1 MKREKSLERKWLWL
15 NNQLTGVYQTAVK
28 GNCSFIAY
36 AAFRRVILGELTII
50 KKTNNPRLDY
60 CTVICILLYSSYVI
74 FYIYSNFCVE
84 QNIVVFFL
92 LKVRGH
98 QLYFCFKEN
107 EIKITFLCQ
116 TLLLDV
122 YFDIQSR
129 AQIRLFGG
137 PDLVREPPVDY
148 LCTNPAVKF
157 IPVSFIL
164 IIWTQ

>member
-1 MKREKSLERKWLWL
+1 M
-15 NNQLTGVYQTAVK
+15 
-28 GNCSFIAY
+28 
-36 AAFRRVILGELTII
+36 ILGELTII
-50 KKTNNPRLDY
+50 IIKKKQSSTGLLHCHLHITIQFIHDFLHLFKLLLFFAEGQRSP
-60 CTVICILLYSSYVI
+60 TV
-74 FYIYSNFCVE
+74 F
-84 QNIVVFFL
+84 
-92 LKVRGH
+92 
-98 QLYFCFKEN
+98 FCFKEN

-122 YFDIQSR
+122 YFDIQSQ
-129 AQIRLFGG
+129 AEIRLFGG

>member
-1 MKREKSLERKWLWL
+1 M
-15 NNQLTGVYQTAVK
+15 
-28 GNCSFIAY
+28 
-36 AAFRRVILGELTII
+36 
-50 KKTNNPRLDY
+50 
-60 CTVICILLYSSYVI
+60 I

-84 QNIVVFFL
+84 QNIGFFFAEGQRSPTVF
-92 LKVRGH
+92 
-98 QLYFCFKEN
+98 FCFKEN

-129 AQIRLFGG
+129 AEIGLFDG

-157 IPVSFIL
+157 IPISFIL

>member
-1 MKREKSLERKWLWL
+1 MCDTWGADNKKKKQSS
-15 NNQLTGVYQTAVK
+15 TGLLHCHLHITIQ
-28 GNCSFIAY
+28 FICD
-36 AAFRRVILGELTII
+36 FLHLF
-50 KKTNNPRLDY
+50 K
-60 CTVICILLYSSYVI
+60 LLL
-74 FYIYSNFCVE
+74 
-84 QNIVVFFL
+84 FFL

-157 IPVSFIL
+157 IPISFIL